1 MTVVVERP
9 NGLAAP
15 TSPFVPWQTLRKT
28 RLAARAGRVLL
39 VALSVLGVYSAG
51 RGLGADGLTVVG
63 FLTGVWLLVL
73 RFGRFLTP
81 DALGAVAATATGAM
95 LGLGVV
101 AQTPLWLPP
110 VELSPARSLAMAG
123 VVLVFVGTW
132 ECVVQHTTAAR
143 RRVLVVGAPVV
154 ADALARETARKDAAL
169 DVLGMVPERSEECET
184 CDVPVL
190 GELDGLSGVIEA
202 LQPDV
207 VVVADGTECDSAVDR
222 LLDVP
227 RAGFRVVG
235 VTSFF
240 EHAFGRVPVS
250 ELHASWFVGLL
261 HLRQHAYA
269 RWSKR
274 AFDIGAAAV
283 ALMLA
288 APIMALVA
296 LLLAPSG
303 KVLYRQTRL
312 GEGGRLF
319 TIVKFR
325 TMADGAEAPGR
336 AMWSVD
342 DDPRVTRLGRILRR
356 AHLDELPQ
364 LLNVLRGDMSMV
376 GPRPERPEFVDL
388 LEHEVPFWHRR
399 LLVKPGVT
407 GWAQLKSGYAS
418 DCEAMADKLSYDL
431 WYLRNRTVLVDVA
444 ICAATA
450 LQMLGALLPVHRD
463 ARVSGPADGGAR

>member
-9 NGLAAP
+9 LGVATAP
-15 TSPFVPWQTLRKT
+15 PFVPWRTLRKT
-28 RLAARAGRVLL
+28 RLAARGGRVLL
-39 VALSVLGVYSAG
+39 VALSVLGAYSAG
-51 RGLGADGLTVVG
+51 RGLGAGGLAVVA
-63 FLTGVWLLVL
+63 FLTGVWLFAL
-73 RFGRFLTP
+73 RFGRFVSP
-81 DALGAVAATATGAM
+81 DALGPGAATATGAI

-110 VELSPARSLAMAG
+110 VELSPARSLGMAAA
-123 VVLVFVGTW
+123 VLVFVGTW
-132 ECVVQHTTAAR
+132 ESVVRHTTAAR

-154 ADALARETARKDAAL
+154 ATALARETARNDAAL
-169 DVLGMVPERSEECET
+169 DVLGVVPERQEDGPT

-190 GELDGLSGVIEA
+190 GELDGLSDVIEA
-202 LQPDV
+202 LQPDL
-207 VVVADGTECDSAVDR
+207 VVVADGTECDPAVDR

-227 RAGFRVVG
+227 RACFRVVG

-240 EHAFGRVPVS
+240 EHTLGRVPVS
-250 ELHASWFVGLL
+250 DLHSSWFVGLL
-261 HLRQHAYA
+261 HLRQRAYT

-274 AFDIGAAAV
+274 AFDIAAAIV
-283 ALMLA
+283 TLVLA

-303 KVLYRQTRL
+303 PVLYRQTRL
-312 GEGGRLF
+312 GERGRLF

-336 AMWSVD
+336 AVWSVD

-388 LEHEVPFWHRR
+388 LEQEVPFWHRR

-407 GWAQLKSGYAS
+407 GWAQLKGGYAS

-431 WYLRNRTVLVDVA
+431 WYLRNQTVLVDLA
-444 ICAATA
+444 ICAGTA
-450 LQMLGALLPVHRD
+450 LQMLSALTGGHRE
-463 ARVSGPADGGAR
+463 ARLAGRADGGAR